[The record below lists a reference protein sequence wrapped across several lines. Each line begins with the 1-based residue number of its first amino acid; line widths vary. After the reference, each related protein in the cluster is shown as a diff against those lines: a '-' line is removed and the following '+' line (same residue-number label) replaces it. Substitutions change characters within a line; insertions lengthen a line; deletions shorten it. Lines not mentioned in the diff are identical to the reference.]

1 MDHQYKHPEEMPVE
15 ESNDMDYT
23 NQPEESQVISEDQVT
38 TPIPGEFPEQP
49 DYEIGN

>member
-1 MDHQYKHPEEMPVE
+1 MPIE

-23 NQPEESQVISEDQVT
+23 NQPEESQVVSEDQVM
-38 TPIPGEFPEQP
+38 IPVPSEIPEQP